1 MPQLDSATWLSQII
15 WLAISF
21 TILLIL
27 MWWVALPKV
36 RRTLEDRQH
45 KIDNDLQE
53 AERLRDEANDALKAY
68 EEALSQARSKA
79 SAIASEMS
87 NRIAEEANSKRTE
100 LEDKLVQESDDA
112 ERRIAAARASALAS
126 VRDVAASATADVTAK
141 LMDLSPD
148 PKTIADALDDASK
161 GDS

>member
-1 MPQLDSATWLSQII
+1 
-15 WLAISF
+15 
-21 TILLIL
+21 